1 MVAVEPSTNTE
12 SSPPDAAVNHDEVRW
27 LDPAEQ
33 VVWRAFLDSTHLVH
47 AAVDAQL
54 QRDAGLSHADYEVL
68 VRLSE
73 APQGS
78 MRMSELA
85 DRARFSRSRL
95 SHAVGRLERAG
106 WVRREGSAEDRRGT
120 VAQLT
125 DAGRATL
132 AGAAPG
138 HVAAVRE
145 VLFDALTPQQVQ
157 QLGQIA
163 AALQDRRR

>member
-1 MVAVEPSTNTE
+1 MIVVEPSTNTG
-12 SSPPDAAVNHDEVRW
+12 SRPSVAAVNPDAVRW
-27 LDPAEQ
+27 LDPGEQ
-33 VVWRAFLDSTHLVH
+33 AVWRAFLDSTHLVH

-95 SHAVGRLERAG
+95 SHAVSRLERAG
-106 WVRREGSAEDRRGT
+106 WVRREGSPDDRRGT

-125 DAGRATL
+125 AAGRATL
-132 AGAAPG
+132 DAAAPG

-145 VLFDALTPQQVQ
+145 VLFDALTPDQVQ
-157 QLGQIA
+157 QLGEIA
-163 AALQDRRR
+163 AAVHDRRR